1 MNNKKQYQTMVLLNE
16 ERKKK
21 FEYIC
26 QEESR
31 NKTNMISFLIDYY
44 YQRLQK
50 KKLKENEVIIKNPIK
65 ENYEDTFKLIGVGLE
80 EMGNN
85 KEYKKPPSSAYKE
98 LMKLK
103 GSKIW
108 EGNLE
113 EMRKER
119 SFDND
124 NG

>member
-50 KKLKENEVIIKNPIK
+50 KKLKENEVIIKNPTPK
-65 ENYEDTFKLIGVGLE
+65 DFDPYEEALKLR
-80 EMGNN
+80 
-85 KEYKKPPSSAYKE
+85 
-98 LMKLK
+98 

-108 EGNLE
+108 EGDLD
-113 EMRKER
+113 EMRKGR
-119 SFDND
+119 VLDYDSD